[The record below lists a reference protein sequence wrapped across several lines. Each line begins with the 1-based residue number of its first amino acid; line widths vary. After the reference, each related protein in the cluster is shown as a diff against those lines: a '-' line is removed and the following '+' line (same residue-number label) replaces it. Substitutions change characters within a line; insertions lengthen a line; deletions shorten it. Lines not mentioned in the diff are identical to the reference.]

1 MSLLTRLWLSVLGA
15 MLLVMSGS
23 FVMSA
28 LTARNYLEQQLFA
41 QASDSAASLALSMS
55 QQSKDAAMSEV
66 LVTALFDSGHFEA
79 IVFRDVTGKLLFERH
94 STAPGPSAP
103 GWFVRM
109 IPLEARPGTAL
120 VSDGW
125 RQAGKVE
132 VQASARYAYGELWKG
147 IVKLAVSQSLI
158 AALLCAVV
166 AALMRWLDKPLRAIV
181 EQAEAI
187 GQRRFEIKPLPR
199 VKELRVVGL
208 AMNTM
213 VERVRAMFKEQA
225 ARIEQLRGEA
235 NRDPLTRL
243 PNRSLFAGA
252 LRDALTD
259 EQAAPGGV
267 LVMCRVIDLM
277 GINRSVGRERTD
289 LLLTACG
296 DMLRSVLEQYS
307 NEPLLGRLNG
317 ADFGL
322 LLPGGDAAEA
332 AQIGDALLAG
342 FARLGLQ
349 NSIERE
355 PLAAI
360 GWTLYRRAEAAGDVL
375 NRADH
380 CLMQAEAA
388 SPPLV
393 GNAGEMPL
401 MAARADEWRERLEQA
416 LQARAFELAF
426 FPVVKADGA
435 VLHQEAMLRMIN
447 VDGERLTAGQFMPA
461 ALRQGLIASLDLIS
475 LELAVQR
482 MQQEPGDVAV
492 NLSALSLDD
501 PDFLPAC
508 KAILQAA
515 GKRAQGLWVEL
526 AERGIGDA
534 GGLDHLAPL
543 ARLLA
548 DCGAKLG
555 IEHFGRHFA
564 SMPRLH
570 ALSVDYLKL
579 DGAFVAEIESNE
591 GNQRFVKAV
600 VDVAGSLDI
609 QVIAERVGSQAEMSK
624 LAELGVA
631 GMTGPA
637 VTNARKTDAG

>member
-15 MLLVMSGS
+15 MLLVMLGS
-23 FVMSA
+23 FALNA

-55 QQSKDAAMSEV
+55 QQSKDAAMSEL
-66 LVTALFDSGHFEA
+66 LVTALFDSGHFESIA
-79 IVFRDVTGKLLFERH
+79 YLDVDDKLIFERRT
-94 STAPGPSAP
+94 TAPEPTAP
-103 GWFVRM
+103 GWFVALV
-109 IPLEARPGTAL
+109 PLEARPGVAL

-132 VQASARYAYGELWKG
+132 VQASARYAYGELWAG
-147 IVKLAVSQSLI
+147 LVKLMITQTLI

-166 AALMRWLDKPLRAIV
+166 AALMRWLEKPLRGIV

-187 GQRRFEIKPLPR
+187 GQRRFEIKELPK
-199 VKELRVVGL
+199 VPELRVVGL
-208 AMNTM
+208 AMNSM

-225 ARIEQLRGEA
+225 GRIEQLRDEA
-235 NRDPLTRL
+235 NRDALTRL
-243 PNRSLFAGA
+243 PNRSMFAGA

-259 EQAAPGGV
+259 EQAAPVGV
-267 LVMCRVIDLM
+267 LVVCRVLDLM
-277 GINRSVGRERTD
+277 GINRAIGRERTD

-307 NEPLLGRLNG
+307 PEPLLGRLNG

-322 LLPGGDAAEA
+322 LLPAGNAAEA
-332 AQIGDALLAG
+332 GQIGNALLAG
-342 FARLGLQ
+342 FARLAVQ
-349 NSIERE
+349 NGIERE

-360 GWTLYRRAEAAGDVL
+360 GWTLYRHGEAAAEVL
-375 NRADH
+375 MRADN
-380 CLMQAEAA
+380 CLMQAEAS

-393 GNAGEMPL
+393 GNAGETPVT
-401 MAARADEWRERLEQA
+401 AARADEWRERLEQA
-416 LQARAFELAF
+416 LRAKDFELDF
-426 FPVVKADGA
+426 FPVVKADGSP
-435 VLHQEAMLRMIN
+435 LHHEAMLRMIGA
-447 VDGERLTAGQFMPA
+447 DGERLTAGQFMPA
-461 ALRQGLIASLDLIS
+461 ALRQGLIAQLDLIS
-475 LELAVQR
+475 LELAVAR
-482 MQQEPGDVAV
+482 LGREPGDVAV

-501 PDFLPAC
+501 PAFLAGF
-508 KAILQAA
+508 KSLLQTA
-515 GKRAQGLWVEL
+515 GKRAQNLWVEL
-526 AERGIGDA
+526 AERGIGEV

-543 ARLLA
+543 ARMLA

-600 VDVAGSLDI
+600 VDVAGGMDI
-609 QVIAERVGSQAEMSK
+609 QVIAERVGSRAEWRK
-624 LAELGVA
+624 LADLGVA

-637 VTNARKTDAG
+637 VTEAN